1 MTLQRPNETPDA
13 VLRRLERRPDYHRLI
28 ATDEGQRLLE
38 AAAKQAKAARV
49 RVECVQCGAAKRGGG
64 HWWPT
69 GAWSCTACFH
79 ADFG

>member
-1 MTLQRPNETPDA
+1 MKQLQRPNEMPDA

-49 RVECVQCGAAKRGGG
+49 RDA
-64 HWWPT
+64 
-69 GAWSCTACFH
+69 
-79 ADFG
+79 